1 MDWPE
6 LDWLML
12 GGSLAAVLATA
23 GLVAWLGLGRDAR
36 IEADAAARLA
46 EDLLPGFAARE
57 AFVDKAGR
65 SALVAGA
72 DGSFALLRLHGAHPV
87 ARHLRAP
94 LAIRRDGADFVI
106 DAGERAF
113 GPTPIAHDKLLT
125 LM

>member
-1 MDWPE
+1 MDWAIF
-6 LDWLML
+6 

-36 IEADAAARLA
+36 IAEDEAAQLA
-46 EDLLPGFAARE
+46 EDLLPGFASRE
-57 AFVDKAGR
+57 AYVDSAGR

-87 ARHLRAP
+87 ARQLRPP
-94 LAIRRDGADFVI
+94 LAITRVGAEFVI

-113 GPTPIAHDKLLT
+113 GPTAIAHDKLLT